1 MVQKSET
8 IWFNGKQVPWD
19 EANVHVLTHALH
31 YGTAVFEGIRA
42 YECADGSSEVFR
54 LHEHMV
60 RLVNSAKILGLI
72 LPYTADELCEA
83 AVETLKRN
91 KLAGAY
97 VRPLVFVGEGAMG
110 VHPGQ
115 NPIETIIAA
124 WPWGA
129 YLGEEALEKGIKVK
143 VSTFNRHHVN
153 VMMTKAKASG
163 NYVNSVLAKTE
174 AVADGYDEAILL
186 DTTGHVSEGS
196 GENLFMVLNDIIYT
210 PHTDGV
216 LGGLTRDSI
225 ISLAG
230 DLGAHH
236 PRHALHRRRG
246 LLHRHRRR
254 ADSHQLHRSPPDR
267 QRRGRSG
274 GQAAP
279 DRVLQDRQGRKPG
292 LRALALPLPGL
303 IESLENRSIIWYT
316 RGNPARNVGFP
327 HFDLFFRQMLF
338 RAASSRHTH
347 EHIQSHGQ
355 VSSPDL

>member
-19 EANVHVLTHALH
+19 EANVHALTHALH

-60 RLVNSAKILGLI
+60 RLVNSAKILGLV

-196 GENLFMVLNDIIYT
+196 GENIFMVLNDIIYT

-230 DLGAHH
+230 DLGYEVREEPISRDMLYTADEVFFTGTAAELT
-236 PRHALHRRRG
+236 PISSIDRRQIG
-246 LLHRHRRR
+246 NGAAGPVAKLL
-254 ADSHQLHRSPPDR
+254 QTEFFKIVK
-267 QRRGRSG
+267 GEN
-274 GQAAP
+274 
-279 DRVLQDRQGRKPG
+279 QD
-292 LRALALPLPGL
+292 
-303 IESLENRSIIWYT
+303 Y
-316 RGNPARNVGFP
+316 
-327 HFDLFFRQMLF
+327 
-338 RAASSRHTH
+338 
-347 EHIQSHGQ
+347 EHWLYRYQ
-355 VSSPDL
+355 V

>member
-60 RLVNSAKILGLI
+60 RLVNSAKILGLV
-72 LPYTADELCEA
+72 LPYTAEELCEA

-91 KLAGAY
+91 KLA
-97 VRPLVFVGEGAMG
+97 VGEGAMG
-110 VHPGQ
+110 VHPGK

-153 VMMTKAKASG
+153 VMMTKAKAAG

-196 GENLFMVLNDIIYT
+196 GENIFMVLNDIIYT

-230 DLGAHH
+230 DLGYEVREEPISRDMLYTADEVFFTGTAA
-236 PRHALHRRRG
+236 ALTPISSIDRRQIG
-246 LLHRHRRR
+246 NGAAGPVAKLL
-254 ADSHQLHRSPPDR
+254 QTEFFKIVK
-267 QRRGRSG
+267 GEN
-274 GQAAP
+274 
-279 DRVLQDRQGRKPG
+279 QD
-292 LRALALPLPGL
+292 
-303 IESLENRSIIWYT
+303 Y
-316 RGNPARNVGFP
+316 
-327 HFDLFFRQMLF
+327 
-338 RAASSRHTH
+338 
-347 EHIQSHGQ
+347 EHWLYRYQ
-355 VSSPDL
+355 V

>member
-8 IWFNGKQVPWD
+8 IWFDGKQVPWD
-19 EANVHVLTHALH
+19 EANIHVLTHALH

-54 LHEHMV
+54 LQEHMV
-60 RLVNSAKILGLI
+60 RLVNSAKILGLV
-72 LPYTADELCEA
+72 LPYTAEELCEA
-83 AVETLKRN
+83 AIETLKHN

-115 NPIETIIAA
+115 NPIQTIIAA

-196 GENLFMVLNDIIYT
+196 GENIFMVLNDIIYT

-230 DLGAHH
+230 DLGYEVREEPISRDMLYTADEVFFTGTAAELT
-236 PRHALHRRRG
+236 PISSIDRRQIG
-246 LLHRHRRR
+246 NGAAGPVAKLL
-254 ADSHQLHRSPPDR
+254 QTEFFKIVK
-267 QRRGRSG
+267 GEN
-274 GQAAP
+274 
-279 DRVLQDRQGRKPG
+279 QD
-292 LRALALPLPGL
+292 
-303 IESLENRSIIWYT
+303 Y
-316 RGNPARNVGFP
+316 
-327 HFDLFFRQMLF
+327 
-338 RAASSRHTH
+338 
-347 EHIQSHGQ
+347 EHWLYRYQ
-355 VSSPDL
+355 V

>member
-60 RLVNSAKILGLI
+60 RLVNSAKILGLV

-196 GENLFMVLNDIIYT
+196 GENIFMVLNDIIYT

-230 DLGAHH
+230 DLGYEVREEPISRDMLYTADEVFFTGTAAELT
-236 PRHALHRRRG
+236 PISSIDRRQIG
-246 LLHRHRRR
+246 NGAAGPVAKLL
-254 ADSHQLHRSPPDR
+254 QTEFFKIVK
-267 QRRGRSG
+267 GEN
-274 GQAAP
+274 
-279 DRVLQDRQGRKPG
+279 QD
-292 LRALALPLPGL
+292 
-303 IESLENRSIIWYT
+303 Y
-316 RGNPARNVGFP
+316 
-327 HFDLFFRQMLF
+327 
-338 RAASSRHTH
+338 
-347 EHIQSHGQ
+347 EHWLYRYQ
-355 VSSPDL
+355 V

>member
-60 RLVNSAKILGLI
+60 RLVNSAKILGLV

-230 DLGAHH
+230 DLGYEVREEPITRDMLYTADEVFFTGTAAELT
-236 PRHALHRRRG
+236 PISSIDRRQIG
-246 LLHRHRRR
+246 NGAAGPVAKLL
-254 ADSHQLHRSPPDR
+254 QTEFFKIVK
-267 QRRGRSG
+267 GEN
-274 GQAAP
+274 
-279 DRVLQDRQGRKPG
+279 QD
-292 LRALALPLPGL
+292 
-303 IESLENRSIIWYT
+303 Y
-316 RGNPARNVGFP
+316 
-327 HFDLFFRQMLF
+327 
-338 RAASSRHTH
+338 
-347 EHIQSHGQ
+347 EHWLYRYQ
-355 VSSPDL
+355 V